1 MPELRTVGERT
12 WGWGR
17 TAAALA
23 ALLLAG
29 ACAAST
35 DDDAVPDARDSSD
48 DGDASPDD
56 GSDGETSG
64 PAPTLTA
71 VSPPSGPIAGGTLVT
86 LNGENIASGAT
97 ASFGGADCTEPFYAS
112 ARRMTCRTP
121 PHAAGAVDVVL
132 TNPDGQTATLT
143 GVFTYD
149 TSEPRVNWCSLHF
162 PPELSVAQDE
172 PAGPLYGRV
181 FVQDVTPGEG
191 QGPGVLA
198 QIGIGAAGSDPAG
211 WTWGDATYD
220 QSTDGIVAGD
230 LANDEYQATL
240 LGRAEGEYSY
250 AFRFS
255 VDEGATW
262 QLCDRTGTD
271 DGFNVAHA
279 GSLHVVPAPPPSIG
293 WCRLDR
299 PVATSVEVDSTTEEL
314 FGRVLVAGVTE
325 GTGQGAGVTG
335 EVGVGL
341 PGADPAAGTWIW
353 TPLAYAA
360 SVDGLAAGD
369 LSVDEYGAAV
379 SAPAEAGSYVYAVRF
394 SLDAGATWTYCDT
407 AGAGYA
413 EINAGLLTATDPGTG
428 PLVGWCSLHWP
439 STLRAAAGAP
449 SDWIY
454 GRVWAEG
461 VTPGVGQGAG
471 IRGQVGYGARTVEP
485 STWTWTDAMYNV
497 DVDGLSS
504 GDRAN
509 DEYWQRLT
517 VPTAGSYAFAYRF
530 SQDAGRSWRYCDLD
544 GTTVGEFTVGQAG
557 SLTVE

>member
-1 MPELRTVGERT
+1 MPELRGAWKRT
-12 WGWGR
+12 WGWGHT
-17 TAAALA
+17 TAVLA
-23 ALLLAG
+23 ALLT
-29 ACAAST
+29 ACAAGA
-35 DDDAVPDARDSSD
+35 DDDVVPDARDTAD
-48 DGDASPDD
+48 DGDVSPEDV
-56 GSDGETSG
+56 SDGETSG
-64 PAPTLTA
+64 PPPTLGT

-86 LNGENIASGAT
+86 LNGENIASGAVAT
-97 ASFGGADCTEPFYAS
+97 FGGEACSEPFIAS
-112 ARRMTCRTP
+112 ARRLTCRTP
-121 PHAAGAVDVVL
+121 AHAAGAVDVVL
-132 TNPDGQTATLT
+132 TNPDGQQSTLA
-143 GVFTYD
+143 GAFTYD

-172 PAGPLYGRV
+172 PAGPIYGRV

-191 QGPGVLA
+191 QGSGVLA

-211 WTWGDATYD
+211 WTWGDATYN

-255 VDEGATW
+255 VDEGTTW
-262 QLCDRTGTD
+262 QLCDRTASD
-271 DGFNVAHA
+271 DGFSVAHA
-279 GSLHVVPAPPPSIG
+279 GALHVVPAPPPSIG

-299 PVATSVEVDSTTEEL
+299 PTTVSVALDSATPEI

-335 EVGVGL
+335 EIGVGR
-341 PGADPAAGTWIW
+341 PGADPAAGTWVW
-353 TPLAYAA
+353 TALAYAA
-360 SVDGLAAGD
+360 SVDGLIAGD

-379 SAPAEAGSYVYAVRF
+379 PAPAEAGSYVYAVRF
-394 SLDAGATWTYCDT
+394 SLDDGATWTYCDA

-428 PLVGWCSLHWP
+428 PLVGWCNLHWP
-439 STLRAAAGAP
+439 STLRVAAGTP

-461 VTPGVGQGAG
+461 VTPGAGQGAG
-471 IRGQVGYGARTVEP
+471 IRGQVGWGARTAEP
-485 STWTWTDAMYNV
+485 SAWTWTDALYNV
-497 DVDGLSS
+497 DVDGLAS

-517 VPTAGSYAFAYRF
+517 VPAAGSYAFAYRF
-530 SQDAGRSWRYCDLD
+530 SQDEGRSWRYCDLD
-544 GTTVGEFTVGQAG
+544 GTTVGEFTIDQAG